1 MRLAERMQHAG
12 TVKSDVGRERDPDT
26 RKEQRYKPRR
36 TGRNNIATTET
47 ERKLKYMEKIN
58 LITAETLFYK
68 PLDHPRMIIEG
79 ILSNGLA
86 ILAGDSKIGKSW
98 MVLWLCLKLAKGESV
113 WGIPSA
119 KTDVV
124 YLALEDPEWRVQDR
138 MHELTDDPP
147 ENIRFGFTCN
157 RIGKDLEDQI
167 KELLKEY
174 PDTGILFIDT
184 LQMVRD
190 NISSRTNPYAQDY
203 KDLSSLKQIAD
214 SHNMCIFLVHHTR
227 KEKDVNNIFN
237 DITGSTGLTG
247 VADTCMVLR
256 KDDRF
261 SDEAT
266 LSITGRDVEEKQ
278 IRLRFSGKIWEA
290 VEIKNADCLKKEQV
304 PAFIR
309 RLVSWVHE
317 QKHFEGTMTELL
329 DEMGEENLPANQASR
344 MITKYYSDVL
354 RPDGISYDT
363 RKTAAARIIELT
375 EREIGPD
382 GNDDDDADFPLT
394 ETPSLPSSSSPEE
407 GWIPAWEEPVP
418 FI

>member
-1 MRLAERMQHAG
+1 MKR
-12 TVKSDVGRERDPDT
+12 
-26 RKEQRYKPRR
+26 
-36 TGRNNIATTET
+36 
-47 ERKLKYMEKIN
+47 MEKID
-58 LITAETLFYK
+58 LITAETLFHK
-68 PLDHPRMIIEG
+68 PLEHPRMIIEG

-98 MVLWLCLKLAKGESV
+98 MVLWLCIQLANGEPV
-113 WGIPSA
+113 WGIPSS

-124 YLALEDPEWRVQDR
+124 YLALEDPQWRVQDR

-147 ENIRFGFTCN
+147 ENVFFGFSCN

-167 KELLKEY
+167 REILKEY
-174 PDTGILFIDT
+174 PQTGIIFIDT

-190 NISSRTNPYAQDY
+190 NVSAKTNPYAQDY

-237 DITGSTGLTG
+237 DMTGSTGLTG

-278 IRLRFSGKIWEA
+278 VRLRFSGKIWEA
-290 VEIKNADCLKKEQV
+290 VEIKDSDCLKKEQV
-304 PAFIR
+304 PLFIN
-309 RLVSWVHE
+309 RLVTWVHDH
-317 QKHFEGTMTELL
+317 KHFEGTMTELL
-329 DEMGEENLPANQASR
+329 DEMGEDLPANQASR
-344 MITKYYSDVL
+344 MIARFYSGVL
-354 RPDGISYDT
+354 KPSGIGYDT

-382 GNDDDDADFPLT
+382 GNDDDDADFSLT
-394 ETPSLPSSSSPEE
+394 ETSSLPSSPSSEE
-407 GWIPAWEEPVP
+407 EWIPAWEEPVP

>member
-1 MRLAERMQHAG
+1 
-12 TVKSDVGRERDPDT
+12 
-26 RKEQRYKPRR
+26 
-36 TGRNNIATTET
+36 
-47 ERKLKYMEKIN
+47 MEKID
-58 LITAETLFYK
+58 LIPAETLFYQ

-98 MVLWLCLKLAKGESV
+98 MVLWLCLKLAEGEPV

-124 YLALEDPEWRVQDR
+124 YLALEDPQWRVQDR
-138 MHELTDDPP
+138 LHELTDDPP
-147 ENIRFGFTCN
+147 ENIRFGFSCN
-157 RIGKDLEDQI
+157 RIGKNLEDQI
-167 KELLKEY
+167 KKILEEL
-174 PDTGILFIDT
+174 PGTGIIFIDT

-190 NISSRTNPYAQDY
+190 NVSSKINPYAQDY

-237 DITGSTGLTG
+237 DMTGSTGLTG

-278 IRLRFSGKIWEA
+278 IRLRFSGKVWEA
-290 VEIKNADCLKKEQV
+290 VEIKDSDCLKKEQV
-304 PAFIR
+304 PPFIY
-309 RLVSWVHE
+309 RLVGYVHDH
-317 QKHFEGTMTELL
+317 KHFEGTMTELL
-329 DEMGEENLPANQASR
+329 EEMGEEDLPANQASR
-344 MITKYYSDVL
+344 LITRFYSDVL
-354 RPDGISYDT
+354 KPAGISYDT
-363 RKTAAARIIELT
+363 RKTATSRIIALT
-375 EREIGPD
+375 EKEKEHD
-382 GNDDDDADFPLT
+382 GDDDDDADLSLT
-394 ETPSLPSSSSPEE
+394 ETSSLPSSPSSGEV
-407 GWIPAWEEPVP
+407 WIPAQEQAVP
-418 FI
+418 FT